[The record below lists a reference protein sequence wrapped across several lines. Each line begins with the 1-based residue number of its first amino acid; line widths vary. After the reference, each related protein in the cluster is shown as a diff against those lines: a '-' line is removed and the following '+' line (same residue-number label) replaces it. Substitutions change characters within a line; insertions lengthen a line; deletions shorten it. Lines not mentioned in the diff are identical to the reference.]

1 MRQTLKDYEEEVVQ
15 LSKDGNNSEVIK
27 KHLKAKYN
35 FDVLSNNIRKFLGL
49 RGVSATQLQGKN
61 TFEKELENSNF
72 QMPENWAYGW
82 LKGKDASVFI
92 RNTKGLIPYDE
103 MRKEFKEEMS
113 KYSPKYLKIDRE
125 PIKDKHLLVV
135 DIADLH
141 VGKLAEASETGD
153 KYNSNIAKQRAIRG
167 IEGILKKA
175 SGFEIEKILFIIGND
190 VLHVDN
196 ANKSTTTGTP
206 QDIDGSW
213 HKNYII
219 ARNVYIEA
227 INMLLEVADVHI
239 VHNPSNH
246 DFISGFML
254 ADSIYCWFRKSEN
267 VTFNVTNKHR
277 KYYKYGRNLISSSH
291 GDGAK
296 MADMPLLMAN
306 EAKQEWAETDY
317 RYVYL
322 HHIHHK
328 DVTKFKSGKDYQGV
342 TVEYIR
348 SPSGT
353 DAWHDKKGYCHAPK
367 AIEAFIHHKEYGQC
381 ARLTHLFK

>member
-1 MRQTLKDYEEEVVQ
+1 MADLKGYYSEIMRLNAEGYGSIK
-15 LSKDGNNSEVIK
+15 IK
-27 KHLKAKYN
+27 KMLNFPSSSRTIREIINRTKKRKGASVFTNKLKE
-35 FDVLSNNIRKFLGL
+35 SKFE
-49 RGVSATQLQGKN
+49 A
-61 TFEKELENSNF
+61 
-72 QMPENWAYGW
+72 PEDWSYGW
-82 LKGKDASVFI
+82 LKTKEASIFI
-92 RNTKGLIPYDE
+92 KNSKGIISYDN
-103 MRKEFKEEMS
+103 MREDFIKEMS
-113 KYSPKYLKIDRE
+113 KYSPKYPKIDRK

-153 KYNSNIAKQRAIRG
+153 EYNSKIAKKRAIKG
-167 IEGILKKA
+167 VEGILKKA
-175 SGFEIEKILFIIGND
+175 SGFDIEKILFIIGND

-196 ANKSTTTGTP
+196 ANKSTTSLTP
-206 QDIDGSW
+206 QDVDGSW

-219 ARNVYIEA
+219 ARDIYIEV
-227 INMLLEVADVHI
+227 INMLTTVADVHVI
-239 VHNPSNH
+239 HNPSNH

-254 ADSIYCWFRKSEN
+254 ADSIYCWFRLSEN

-277 KYYKYGRNLISSSH
+277 KYYKYGQNLIGSSH

-296 MADMPLLMAN
+296 MVDMPLLMAN
-306 EAKQEWAETDY
+306 ESKKEWAETSY

-328 DVTKFKSGKDYQGV
+328 QVTKFKSGSDYQGV
-342 TVEYIR
+342 TVEYLR

-367 AIEAFIHHKEYGQC
+367 AIESFVHSYEFGQV
-381 ARLTHLFK
+381 ARITHLFK

>member
-1 MRQTLKDYEEEVVQ
+1 M
-15 LSKDGNNSEVIK
+15 
-27 KHLKAKYN
+27 
-35 FDVLSNNIRKFLGL
+35 
-49 RGVSATQLQGKN
+49 
-61 TFEKELENSNF
+61 KE
-72 QMPENWAYGW
+72 Y
-82 LKGKDASVFI
+82 
-92 RNTKGLIPYDE
+92 
-103 MRKEFKEEMS
+103 
-113 KYSPKYLKIDRE
+113 
-125 PIKDKHLLVV
+125 
-135 DIADLH
+135 
-141 VGKLAEASETGD
+141 
-153 KYNSNIAKQRAIRG
+153 
-167 IEGILKKA
+167 LKKA

-219 ARNVYIEA
+219 ARDVYIEA

-306 EAKQEWAETDY
+306 EANKNGLILIIDMFIFIT
-317 RYVYL
+317 
-322 HHIHHK
+322 
-328 DVTKFKSGKDYQGV
+328 
-342 TVEYIR
+342 YIIKMLLNLKVVK
-348 SPSGT
+348 T
-353 DAWHDKKGYCHAPK
+353 IKV
-367 AIEAFIHHKEYGQC
+367 
-381 ARLTHLFK
+381 

>member
-1 MRQTLKDYEEEVVQ
+1 MREDF
-15 LSKDGNNSEVIK
+15 IK
-27 KHLKAKYN
+27 
-35 FDVLSNNIRKFLGL
+35 
-49 RGVSATQLQGKN
+49 
-61 TFEKELENSNF
+61 
-72 QMPENWAYGW
+72 
-82 LKGKDASVFI
+82 
-92 RNTKGLIPYDE
+92 
-103 MRKEFKEEMS
+103 EMS
-113 KYSPKYLKIDRE
+113 KYSPKYPKIDRK

-153 KYNSNIAKQRAIRG
+153 EYNSKIAKKRAIKG
-167 IEGILKKA
+167 VEGILKKA

-196 ANKSTTTGTP
+196 ANKSTTSLTP
-206 QDIDGSW
+206 QDVDGSW

-219 ARNVYIEA
+219 ARDIYIEV
-227 INMLLEVADVHI
+227 INMLTTVADVHVI
-239 VHNPSNH
+239 HNPSNH

-254 ADSIYCWFRKSEN
+254 ADSIYCWFRLNEN

-277 KYYKYGRNLISSSH
+277 KYYKYGQNLIGSSH

-296 MADMPLLMAN
+296 MVDMPLLMAN
-306 EAKQEWAETDY
+306 ESKKEWAETSY

-342 TVEYIR
+342 TVEYLR
-348 SPSGT
+348 SPSGS

-367 AIEAFIHHKEYGQC
+367 AIESFVHSYEFGQV
-381 ARLTHLFK
+381 ARITHLFKS

>member
-1 MRQTLKDYEEEVVQ
+1 MADLKGYYSEIMRLNAEGYGSIK
-15 LSKDGNNSEVIK
+15 IK
-27 KHLKAKYN
+27 KMLN
-35 FDVLSNNIRKFLGL
+35 FPSSSRTIREIINRTKRREGASVFTKNLEESKFE
-49 RGVSATQLQGKN
+49 T
-61 TFEKELENSNF
+61 
-72 QMPENWAYGW
+72 PENWSYGW
-82 LKGKDASVFI
+82 LKTKEASIFI
-92 RNTKGLIPYDE
+92 KNSKGIISYDN
-103 MRKEFKEEMS
+103 MREDFIKEMS
-113 KYSPKYLKIDRE
+113 KYSPKYPKIDRE

-153 KYNSNIAKQRAIRG
+153 EYNSKIAKKRAIKG
-167 IEGILKKA
+167 VEGILKKA

-196 ANKSTTTGTP
+196 ANKSTTSLTT
-206 QDIDGSW
+206 QDVDGSW

-219 ARNVYIEA
+219 ARCIYIEV
-227 INMLLEVADVHI
+227 INMLTTVADVHVI
-239 VHNPSNH
+239 HNPSNH

-254 ADSIYCWFRKSEN
+254 ADSIYCWFRLNEN

-277 KYYKYGRNLISSSH
+277 KYYKYGQNLIGSSH

-296 MADMPLLMAN
+296 MVDMPLLMAN
-306 EAKQEWAETDY
+306 ESKKEWAETSY

-342 TVEYIR
+342 TVEYLR

-367 AIEAFIHHKEYGQC
+367 AIESFVHSYEFGQV
-381 ARLTHLFK
+381 ARITHLFKS

>member
-1 MRQTLKDYEEEVVQ
+1 MKKTLKHFEKIILELNKEGKSSYYIQKALHRDYGFKTY
-15 LSKDGNNSEVIK
+15 SGNVRTFLRK
-27 KHLKAKYN
+27 RGLGKYTI
-35 FDVLSNNIRKFLGL
+35 D
-49 RGVSATQLQGKN
+49 
-61 TFEKELENSNF
+61 TFEKSLEKNNF
-72 QMPENWAYGW
+72 QAPDNWSYGW
-82 LKGKDASVFI
+82 LKGKEASVFVK
-92 RNTKGLIPYDE
+92 NTNGLIPYDE

-113 KYSPKYLKIDRE
+113 KYSPKYPKIDRE
-125 PIKDKHLLVV
+125 PVKDNHLLVV

-141 VGKLAEASETGD
+141 VGKLAESSETGD
-153 KYNSNIAKQRAIRG
+153 KYNSKIAKRRAIKG
-167 IEGILKKA
+167 VEGILKKA

-196 ANKSTTTGTP
+196 SNKSTTTGTP
-206 QDIDGSW
+206 QDVDGSW

-219 ARNVYIEA
+219 ARNVYIEV
-227 INMLLEVADVHI
+227 INMLLKVADVHI

-254 ADSIYCWFRKSEN
+254 ADSIYCWFRNSEN
-267 VTFNVTNKHR
+267 VSFNVTNNHR
-277 KYYKYGRNLISSSH
+277 KYYKYGKNLISSSH

-296 MADMPLLMAN
+296 MEDMPLLMAN
-306 EAKQEWAETDY
+306 EAKQQWAETDY

-342 TVEYIR
+342 TVEYLR

-353 DAWHDKKGYCHAPK
+353 DAWHKKKGYCHAPK

>member
-1 MRQTLKDYEEEVVQ
+1 MADLKGYYSEIMRLNAEGYGSIK
-15 LSKDGNNSEVIK
+15 IK
-27 KHLKAKYN
+27 KMLN
-35 FDVLSNNIRKFLGL
+35 FPSSSRTIREIINRVKRKEGASVFTKKLEESKFE
-49 RGVSATQLQGKN
+49 T
-61 TFEKELENSNF
+61 
-72 QMPENWAYGW
+72 PENWSYGW
-82 LKGKDASVFI
+82 LKTKEASIFI
-92 RNTKGLIPYDE
+92 KNSKGIISYDN
-103 MRKEFKEEMS
+103 MREDFIKEMS
-113 KYSPKYLKIDRE
+113 KYSPKYPKIDRK

-153 KYNSNIAKQRAIRG
+153 EYNSKIAKKRAIKG
-167 IEGILKKA
+167 VEGILKKA

-196 ANKSTTTGTP
+196 ANKSTTSLTP
-206 QDIDGSW
+206 QDVDGSW

-219 ARNVYIEA
+219 ARDIYIEV
-227 INMLLEVADVHI
+227 INMLTTVADVHVI
-239 VHNPSNH
+239 HNPSNH

-254 ADSIYCWFRKSEN
+254 ADSIYCWFRLNEN

-277 KYYKYGRNLISSSH
+277 KYYKYGQNLIGSSH

-296 MADMPLLMAN
+296 MVDMPLLMAN
-306 EAKQEWAETDY
+306 ESKKEWAETSY

-342 TVEYIR
+342 TVEYLR
-348 SPSGT
+348 SPSGS

-367 AIEAFIHHKEYGQC
+367 AIESFVHSYEFGQV
-381 ARLTHLFK
+381 ARITHLFKS

>member
-1 MRQTLKDYEEEVVQ
+1 VKKTLKHFEKIILELNKEGKSSYYIQKALHRDYGFKTY
-15 LSKDGNNSEVIK
+15 SGNVRTFLRK
-27 KHLKAKYN
+27 RGLGKYTI
-35 FDVLSNNIRKFLGL
+35 D
-49 RGVSATQLQGKN
+49 
-61 TFEKELENSNF
+61 TFEKSLEKNNF
-72 QMPENWAYGW
+72 QAPDNWSYGW
-82 LKGKDASVFI
+82 LKGKEASVFVK
-92 RNTKGLIPYDE
+92 NTNGLIPYDE

-113 KYSPKYLKIDRE
+113 KYSPKYPKIDRE
-125 PIKDKHLLVV
+125 PVKDNHLLVV

-141 VGKLAEASETGD
+141 VGKLAESSETGD
-153 KYNSNIAKQRAIRG
+153 KYNSKIAKRRAIKG
-167 IEGILKKA
+167 VEGILKKA

-196 ANKSTTTGTP
+196 SNKSTTTGTP
-206 QDIDGSW
+206 QDVDGSW

-219 ARNVYIEA
+219 ARNVYIEV
-227 INMLLEVADVHI
+227 INMLLKVADVHI

-254 ADSIYCWFRKSEN
+254 ADSIYCWFRNSEN
-267 VTFNVTNKHR
+267 VSFNVTNNHR
-277 KYYKYGRNLISSSH
+277 KYYKYGKNLISSSH

-296 MADMPLLMAN
+296 MEDMPLLMAN
-306 EAKQEWAETDY
+306 EAKQQWAETDY

-342 TVEYIR
+342 TVEYLR

-353 DAWHDKKGYCHAPK
+353 DAWHKKKGYCHAPK